1 METLRRFLREQAQ
14 KYGRPILLIYAFVFL
29 LMMTFALILV
39 YLFVGWLTVQSPY
52 GVLAV
57 TGVLVVLIF
66 YFQFRKKP

>member
-14 KYGRPILLIYAFVFL
+14 KYGRPILLLYAFVFL